1 MIKIYLNISPHSHR
15 LVTKSTVIMTD
26 IRDME
31 TYMTDS
37 CMAVN
42 PLSLMDREDE
52 IEEIVNRGARM

>member
-1 MIKIYLNISPHSHR
+1 
-15 LVTKSTVIMTD
+15 MTD

-42 PLSLMDREDE
+42 PLNLMDREDE
-52 IEEIVNRGARM
+52 IEEIVNRQTGTRM